1 MESLSDQAEVVIL
14 SGQPLNEPVVAQGPF
29 VMNTQEE
36 IMQANID
43 YYSGKFGSSKF

>member
-1 MESLSDQAEVVIL
+1 MSLLLLKV
-14 SGQPLNEPVVAQGPF
+14 PF